1 MDADKNARGF
11 SHLCKRGIT
20 VRADRCDLRGGVSV
34 IAGKDATEVH
44 IAEAVAQA
52 MGYHACMIHPE
63 LNSFAGYDNVEILI
77 ARR

>member
-1 MDADKNARGF
+1 MDDDKNSRGF
-11 SHLCKRGIT
+11 SHLCKRGI
-20 VRADRCDLRGGVSV
+20 VVKAQRCDLRGGVDV

-52 MGYHACMIHPE
+52 MGYHACVIHPE
-63 LNSFAGYDNVEILI
+63 LNGFAGYDCLEILI